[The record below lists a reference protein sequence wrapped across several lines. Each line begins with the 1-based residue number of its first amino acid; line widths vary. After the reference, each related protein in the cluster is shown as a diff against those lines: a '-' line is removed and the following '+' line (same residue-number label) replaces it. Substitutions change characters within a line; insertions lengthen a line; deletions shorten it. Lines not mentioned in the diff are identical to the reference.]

1 MSTRKQGIVTVTW
14 RELSEVLS
22 KAEVLLGDE
31 DIQEL
36 TLTKPRSLLIH
47 TVRVKET
54 TEE

>member
-1 MSTRKQGIVTVTW
+1 MPTRKQDKVTVTW
-14 RELSEVLS
+14 RELSEMLS

-36 TLTKPRSLLIH
+36 TLTRPRSLLIH
-47 TVRVKET
+47 TIRVKET